1 MNKLQKLA
9 ELLLENTETLNLIST
24 IFYDALFLLL
34 FLKITQFSAF
44 WPVWSFER
52 VRKSVHP

>member
-24 IFYDALFLLL
+24 IFYDAFFCVVLKKPAENLRIFGRFGLL
-34 FLKITQFSAF
+34 S
-44 WPVWSFER
+44 E
-52 VRKSVHP
+52 